1 VAGAGQGT
9 PDDCVAGEVTP
20 AERNEAYL
28 KLLDL
33 PSRTRENA
41 AQSALLRAHELRKF
55 EIENYWRRATYF
67 WGFQLVAFAALAL
80 SSKEGIIFLPMVLP
94 VAILGAVTA
103 LAGIMTAKGSK
114 FWQENWEGHVD
125 FLEDKF
131 EGRLH
136 KIALVKVEEGKQPSV
151 SNVNE
156 RLLWALLSG
165 WLIIFIAAAVVLA
178 FPRLMQLSAAC
189 AAIVQIGLSSVALIC
204 GLVWI
209 WKSRRSKLLNRA
221 YELDT
226 LQTYTGL

>member
-1 VAGAGQGT
+1 
-9 PDDCVAGEVTP
+9 
-20 AERNEAYL
+20 
-28 KLLDL
+28 
-33 PSRTRENA
+33 
-41 AQSALLRAHELRKF
+41 
-55 EIENYWRRATYF
+55 
-67 WGFQLVAFAALAL
+67 
-80 SSKEGIIFLPMVLP
+80 
-94 VAILGAVTA
+94 
-103 LAGIMTAKGSK
+103 MTAKGSK